1 MNMTDKEFKN
11 EIRKG
16 LCGGYLLY
24 GDEEYLKK
32 FYVKEAVK
40 SIAPDDDAFSA
51 FNLVTI
57 DDDSYSSAAL
67 IDALSV
73 MPMMADKVCVVCNVK
88 LSSLKEKEKSEFL
101 ETIAKLKDFEHA
113 VLLVVCPSGFFDAGN
128 VKKNKSSALYKS
140 VTKYLTPVEFPY
152 GTPAV
157 LKKWVLRHFERENLT
172 ADDRTLTYIV
182 EAAGPD
188 MLFLGTEIDK
198 LICYTKSKGLTN
210 VELDFARM
218 LCSDNG
224 ESEAF
229 ALTNAIIAGDRAGA
243 LEVIKESKEKK
254 LKATAVLSK
263 ISSDFT
269 NMLTVAVYMKEG
281 LTKGEIASKTG
292 LHEFRVSRYMDAARA
307 TDVGA
312 IRAALDRCREADV
325 ALKTSSVSDYIA
337 LERLVCTMPAKKQIN
352 RYR

>member
-11 EIRKG
+11 EIKKG
-16 LCGGYLLY
+16 LSGGYLLY

-40 SIAPDDDAFSA
+40 SVVGDDDAFSA
-51 FNLVTI
+51 FNLVNI
-57 DDDSYSSAAL
+57 DDDAYSSSAL

-73 MPMMADKVCVVCNVK
+73 LPMMSDKVCVVCNVR

-101 ETIAKLKDFEHA
+101 ETISKLSVYKHA
-113 VLLVVCPSGFFDAGN
+113 VLLVVCPSGSLDAGN
-128 VKKNKSSALYKS
+128 VKRNKPSALYKS
-140 VTKYLTPVEFPY
+140 VTKYLVPVEFPY

-198 LICYTKSKGLTN
+198 LICYTKSKGLSK
-210 VELDFARM
+210 VEHDYARL

-243 LEVIKESKEKK
+243 LEVIKESKDKK
-254 LKATAVLSK
+254 LKAISVLSK

-281 LTKGEIASKTG
+281 LTKGEISSKTG
-292 LHEFRVSRYMDAARA
+292 LHEFRVSRYMDAART
-307 TDVGA
+307 TDIGA
-312 IRAALDRCREADV
+312 IRAALDRCRETDISI
-325 ALKTSSVSDYIA
+325 KTSSGSDYIA